1 MKRRSF
7 LAMLGLAPIA
17 GVAAAKATPDTTD
30 AIVKAT
36 APDSAL
42 ALRCANVGSTS
53 VGLIAENFAIAR
65 TMSQPWTFDP
75 QTRCLVCRPGRV

>member
-17 GVAAAKATPDTTD
+17 GVAAAKAAPDTTD

-42 ALRCANVGSTS
+42 AMRTANLETVTVSFVAGQFAMSTAGDMRPYLFDADGRCTN
-53 VGLIAENFAIAR
+53 
-65 TMSQPWTFDP
+65 P
-75 QTRCLVCRPGRV
+75 